1 MNPIDQPCIIVLHA
15 YEAIGDT
22 GGLVGGTAYSRM
34 KLWAWVWQHD
44 IDWIAE
50 RLERVVPTE
59 VCTGKTRARR
69 RERLHFVTKV

>member
-1 MNPIDQPCIIVLHA
+1 
-15 YEAIGDT
+15 
-22 GGLVGGTAYSRM
+22 M

-50 RLERVVPTE
+50 RLERVAPTE

-69 RERLHFVTKV
+69 MERLHLVNKKSESQCYILDPSKVISDALFVEQTAS